1 MAVRPYLTTGAAI
14 VSAGA
19 LIAALPA
26 IVPSPTPPDVKIA
39 AGIPKSPYVDDVKL
53 HAFLQDLVD
62 QFFANGITGAT
73 ERTLLEIVGADA
85 NAAEAITGFFS
96 GIDGFPARGFPEL
109 LRQWLIDNTSDPA
122 QEAVIN
128 LFFSGGFTELAQQ
141 WMLLNNIDPAQDELI
156 NGFFDGFN
164 GPESDDYDIPAGFS
178 YLTWQ
183 FLISRTADPNQQAAL
198 NQFFGG
204 GATEVTQQFLVN
216 QTADPNQQALINGYF
231 DGFTGPESG
240 DYDIPAGLS
249 YLAWR
254 QLVDNNAD
262 PATEQ
267 GINAFFGGGATEFT
281 RLFLLSSTAEG
292 SPNADLINAFFAGYP
307 FGEDTAKAGVTG
319 VVHYLIDS
327 LIGGVVPPDPPEPP
341 PAEES
346 FATLSVE
353 DGPSLL
359 SARAGAADLPEANST
374 IDPDAKTVDL
384 TVEDKVEKAVEPDPA
399 DVVTPVAAPAPAVEP
414 APAPAPAPVETPP
427 AATPVADDGED
438 DAKEVTEEELDS
450 GNKVEPETILLE
462 TGTGGGGTAWDETV
476 KRWQDFGRSLGF
488 GGATTPASTPDAGG
502 DTESAEGA
510 S

>member
-26 IVPSPTPPDVKIA
+26 IVPSPTPPDVKVA
-39 AGIPKSPYVDDVKL
+39 AGIPKSPNVNDVKL
-53 HAFLQDLVD
+53 QAFLQDLVD
-62 QFFANGITGAT
+62 QFFANGFPAAT
-73 ERTLLEIVGADA
+73 ERTLLEIVGTDT
-85 NAAEAITGFFS
+85 NAQEAITGFFS
-96 GIDGFPARGFPEL
+96 GTEGFPARGFPEL
-109 LRQWLIDNTSDPA
+109 LRQWLVDNTSDPV

-141 WMLLNNIDPAQDELI
+141 WMLLNNIDPAQDALI
-156 NGFFDGFN
+156 DGFFDGFT
-164 GPESDDYDIPAGFS
+164 GAESDDYDIPAGFS
-178 YLTWQ
+178 FLTWQ

-216 QTADPNQQALINGYF
+216 QTADPNQQATINGFF
-231 DGFTGPESG
+231 DGFNGPESG

-262 PATEQ
+262 PATET

-292 SPNADLINAFFAGYP
+292 SPNAGMINAFFAGYP
-307 FGEDTAKAGVTG
+307 FGGDTAKAGVTG
-319 VVHYLIDS
+319 LVHYIIDS
-327 LIGGVVPPDPPEPP
+327 LIGGVVPPDPP
-341 PAEES
+341 
-346 FATLSVE
+346 FAPLSVE
-353 DGPSLL
+353 ESDTSLL
-359 SARAGAADLPEANST
+359 SARAGATDLPEANST
-374 IDPDAKTVDL
+374 IDPNAKTVDL
-384 TVEDKVEKAVEPDPA
+384 KVEDKVEKAVEPDLA
-399 DVVTPVAAPAPAVEP
+399 DSITPVAAPAPAV

-427 AATPVADDGED
+427 AATPVANEGEEDEGGANDVTDDIKG
-438 DAKEVTEEELDS
+438 

-462 TGTGGGGTAWDETV
+462 HGTGGAGTAWDQTV
-476 KRWQDFGRSLGF
+476 KRWQDFGKALGF
-488 GGATTPASTPDAGG
+488 GGAAPAPESTPDTG
-502 DTESAEGA
+502 DAEGA